1 MKRKILTTVIAVAMA
16 IGLVA
21 CGSSSKTE
29 SLTTDGITIEGN
41 YGEAT
46 KVTTK
51 TKSLSDYADLSA
63 YLADK
68 TTGSVVYDITI
79 KDKNGKAVQP
89 DGKVNVTV
97 DTEGIADKNSDYVV
111 YFVDKDGAFEKVPVV
126 SSTAKKVTFVTS
138 HFSTYAIGVY
148 DASKHSDDDFLET
161 SKDVEAANA
170 AAASEEASETEAN
183 ASEPAEN
190 TSGYTYADM
199 SATMFAQQ
207 TVNVRDL
214 PDTSGNKIGSLKTND
229 EVVVTGQCNE
239 TGWYRISYGG
249 GTAYVSN
256 SYVASEK
263 VAVSQPKND
272 AAGSSAGNNGGGST
286 ASAPASNSSPQTL
299 SELLAYGAERGWY
312 PMPYYEWSADGRP
325 VIYYFAGT
333 DGVMLGSG
341 VITITY
347 PDGGYKEIGPT
358 LAGGTNEFV
367 YGSSGSG
374 PVIIRH
380 TYEREILEQPTF

>member
-1 MKRKILTTVIAVAMA
+1 MKKKILTTVIAVAMA

-21 CGSSSKTE
+21 CGSSKTE
-29 SLTTDGITIEGN
+29 SLTTDGITIEGD

-46 KVTTK
+46 KVTSK
-51 TKSLSDYADLSA
+51 TKDLSDYEALDA
-63 YLADK
+63 YLAGK
-68 TTGSVVYDITI
+68 LTGSVVYDITI

-111 YFVDKDGAFEKVPVV
+111 YYVSADGAFEKVPVV
-126 SSTAKKVTFVTS
+126 ASTAKSVTFKTT
-138 HFSTYAIGVY
+138 HFSVYAVCVY
-148 DASKHSDDDFLET
+148 DSSKHSDDDFLET

-170 AAASEEASETEAN
+170 AAASEEASETKDN

-214 PDTSGNKIGSLKTND
+214 PDTSGNKIGSFATND

-239 TGWYRISYGG
+239 TGWYRISYNG

-256 SYVASEK
+256 AYVASEK

-272 AAGSSAGNNGGGST
+272 AASQQSGNGGGS
-286 ASAPASNSSPQTL
+286 AGAPASNGSPQTL

-380 TYEREILEQPTF
+380 TYEREILDQPTF

>member
-1 MKRKILTTVIAVAMA
+1 MKKKILTTVIAIAMA

-21 CGSSSKTE
+21 CGSSKTE

-46 KVTTK
+46 KVTSK
-51 TKSLSDYADLSA
+51 TKDLSEYAALDA

-111 YFVDKDGAFEKVPVV
+111 YYIDKDGAFEKMKVTK
-126 SSTAKKVTFVTS
+126 STAKSVTFETS
-138 HFSTYAIGVY
+138 HFSIYAIGVY
-148 DASKHSDDDFLET
+148 DSTKHSDDDFLKT
-161 SKDVEAANA
+161 SKDVEAEA
-170 AAASEEASETEAN
+170 AKAASEESTESATENAN
-183 ASEPAEN
+183 ASTEG
-190 TSGYTYADM
+190 GYTYTDK
-199 SATMFAQQ
+199 SETLYAQQ
-207 TVNVRDL
+207 TVNVRDF
-214 PDTSGNKIGSLKTND
+214 PDTSGNKIGSLATND

-263 VAVSQPKND
+263 VAVQQPKND
-272 AAGSSAGNNGGGST
+272 AAASQQPSGNNGGGST
-286 ASAPASNSSPQTL
+286 ASAPSAPSGKTL
-299 SELLAYGAERGWY
+299 EECIAIAQSMGCDPYNGTWISDSEYVTYDVYSKSGYG
-312 PMPYYEWSADGRP
+312 
-325 VIYYFAGT
+325 
-333 DGVMLGSG
+333 ML
-341 VITITY
+341 
-347 PDGGYKEIGPT
+347 P
-358 LAGGTNEFV
+358 
-367 YGSSGSG
+367 GSG
-374 PVIIRH
+374 PMDGRISLAEQVSSAVIYDDAEMRIRQNTCRVTEWH
-380 TYEREILEQPTF
+380 

>member
-1 MKRKILTTVIAVAMA
+1 MKKKILTTVIAVAMA

-21 CGSSSKTE
+21 CGSSKTE
-29 SLTTDGITIEGN
+29 SLTTDGITIEGD

-46 KVTTK
+46 KVTSK
-51 TKSLSDYADLSA
+51 TKDLSDYEALDA

-111 YFVDKDGAFEKVPVV
+111 YFVDKDGAFEKM
-126 SSTAKKVTFVTS
+126 KVTKSTDKSVTFETS

-148 DASKHSDDDFLET
+148 DSSKHSDDDFLET

-214 PDTSGNKIGSLKTND
+214 PDTSGNKIGSFATND

-239 TGWYRISYGG
+239 TGWYRISYNGG
-249 GTAYVSN
+249 VAYVSN

-263 VAVSQPKND
+263 VAVSQPKNNTESS
-272 AAGSSAGNNGGGST
+272 AAAGNNGGGS
-286 ASAPASNSSPQTL
+286 ASAPASNNSPQTL

-312 PMPYYEWSADGRP
+312 PMPYKEDYGSYY
-325 VIYYFAGT
+325 VVYYFAGT
-333 DGVMLGSG
+333 DGTSEATLNGGNVLSGSN
-341 VITITY
+341 VDIEFLY
-347 PDGGYKEIGPT
+347 GG
-358 LAGGTNEFV
+358 
-367 YGSSGSG
+367 SGSG
-374 PVIIRH
+374 PVIIKS
-380 TYEREILEQPTF
+380 TYHVDPNAPQ

>member
-29 SLTTDGITIEGN
+29 SLTTDGITIEGD

-46 KVTTK
+46 KVTSK
-51 TKSLSDYADLSA
+51 TKDLSDYKELAS

-111 YFVDKDGAFEKVPVV
+111 YYVNDKGAFEKM
-126 SSTAKKVTFVTS
+126 KVTKSTDKSVTFETS
-138 HFSTYAIGVY
+138 HFSVYAVCVY
-148 DASKHSDDDFLET
+148 DKEAHSDSDFLKT

-170 AAASEEASETEAN
+170 AEAAEAASEEATEPTTEDAK
-183 ASEPAEN
+183 PAE
-190 TSGYTYADM
+190 SEAGYTYTDL

-214 PDTSGNKIGSLKTND
+214 PDTSGNKVGSLKTND
-229 EVVVTGQCNE
+229 EIVVTGQCNE
-239 TGWYRISYGG
+239 TGWYRISYNG

-256 SYVASEK
+256 AYVASEK
-263 VAVSQPKND
+263 VAVQQPKND
-272 AAGSSAGNNGGGST
+272 TANSSANNSNAGSG
-286 ASAPASNSSPQTL
+286 SAPASNGSPQTL

-312 PMPYYEWSADGRP
+312 PMPYYEDYGDHIVA
-325 VIYYFAGT
+325 YYFAGT
-333 DGVMLGSG
+333 DGTSSA
-341 VITITY
+341 
-347 PDGGYKEIGPT
+347 T
-358 LAGGTNEFV
+358 LANGGNVLSGSNIEFL
-367 YGSSGSG
+367 YGGSGSG
-374 PVIIRH
+374 PVIIKA
-380 TYEREILEQPTF
+380 TLYQDFSTLPQ

>member
-1 MKRKILTTVIAVAMA
+1 MEEIIMKKYFSLVLVLVMA
-16 IGLVA
+16 LSLAA
-21 CGSSSKTE
+21 CGSKKESTPTPKKVEAT
-29 SLTTDGITIEGN
+29 SLTTDGITIEGD
-41 YGEAT
+41 YGKAT
-46 KVTTK
+46 KVTSK
-51 TKSLSDYADLSA
+51 TKDLSEYAALDA

-111 YFVDKDGAFEKVPVV
+111 YYVDDNGAFEKMEVTKT
-126 SSTAKKVTFVTS
+126 SAKSVTFKTN
-138 HFSTYAIGVY
+138 HFSIYAIGVY
-148 DASKHSDDDFLET
+148 DASKHSDDEFLET
-161 SKDVEAANA
+161 SKDVEAEAAKAAENA
-170 AAASEEASETEAN
+170 ETEAN

-190 TSGYTYADM
+190 TSGYTYTDL

-214 PDTSGNKIGSLKTND
+214 PDTSGNKVGSLKTND
-229 EVVVTGQCNE
+229 EIVVTGQCNE

-256 SYVASEK
+256 SYVSSEK

-312 PMPYYEWSADGRP
+312 PMPYCEDYGDYF
-325 VIYYFAGT
+325 VVYYFAGT
-333 DGVMLGSG
+333 DGNSPA
-341 VITITY
+341 TI
-347 PDGGYKEIGPT
+347 DGKSNV
-358 LAGGTNEFV
+358 LAVGDIEFLYGG
-367 YGSSGSG
+367 SGSG
-374 PVIIRH
+374 PVIIKCTCH
-380 TYEREILEQPTF
+380 DAPLP

>member
-1 MKRKILTTVIAVAMA
+1 MKKKILTTVIAVAMA

-21 CGSSSKTE
+21 CGSSKTE
-29 SLTTDGITIEGN
+29 SLTTDGITIEGD

-51 TKSLSDYADLSA
+51 TKDLSEYAALDA

-111 YFVDKDGAFEKVPVV
+111 YFVNKDGAFEKVPVV
-126 SSTAKKVTFVTS
+126 SSTAKTVTFKTN
-138 HFSTYAIGVY
+138 HFSVYAIGVY
-148 DASKHSDDDFLET
+148 DASKHSDSDFLKT
-161 SKDVEAANA
+161 SKEVEAANA
-170 AAASEEASETEAN
+170 AEASEENAEDAN
-183 ASEPAEN
+183 ASEPAEKEA
-190 TSGYTYADM
+190 YTYADM

-214 PDTSGNKIGSLKTND
+214 PDTSGNKIGSFATND

-249 GTAYVSN
+249 GVAYVSN

-263 VAVSQPKND
+263 VAVQQPKND
-272 AAGSSAGNNGGGST
+272 AASQQSAGNGGGSVSASAPSGNNGGSVQYFTSESEAVAYATSVLGHDL
-286 ASAPASNSSPQTL
+286 SPRQIGDNLYECYTL
-299 SELLAYGAERGWY
+299 
-312 PMPYYEWSADGRP
+312 D
-325 VIYYFAGT
+325 
-333 DGVMLGSG
+333 
-341 VITITY
+341 
-347 PDGGYKEIGPT
+347 
-358 LAGGTNEFV
+358 V
-367 YGSSGSG
+367 YGYGVLFYTPQASVTYVTNYSGYGTLIYKDAYMGIFTMQFS
-374 PVIIRH
+374 
-380 TYEREILEQPTF
+380 YN

>member
-1 MKRKILTTVIAVAMA
+1 MKKYFSLVLVLVMA
-16 IGLVA
+16 LSLAA
-21 CGSSSKTE
+21 CGSKKEPTSTPEKAEAT

-46 KVTTK
+46 KVTSK
-51 TKSLSDYADLSA
+51 TKDLSEYAALDA

-68 TTGSVVYDITI
+68 LTGSVVYDITI

-111 YFVDKDGAFEKVPVV
+111 YYVDDKGAFEKMDVV
-126 SSTAKKVTFVTS
+126 ASTAKKVTFVTS

-148 DASKHSDDDFLET
+148 DSSKHSDDDFLKT
-161 SKDVEAANA
+161 SKDVEAAEAAKA
-170 AAASEEASETEAN
+170 AAD
-183 ASEPAEN
+183 EN
-190 TSGYTYADM
+190 TAEPTTEDANTSTEGGYTYADM

-229 EVVVTGQCNE
+229 EITVTGQCNE

-263 VAVSQPKND
+263 VAVQQPKND
-272 AAGSSAGNNGGGST
+272 AASQQSSGNNGGGST
-286 ASAPASNSSPQTL
+286 ASAPSGNHVSLSDAQAFFESHGWAHAYMEGNS
-299 SELLAYGAERGWY
+299 
-312 PMPYYEWSADGRP
+312 
-325 VIYYFAGT
+325 
-333 DGVMLGSG
+333 
-341 VITITY
+341 VITYTAVVS
-347 PDGGYKEIGPT
+347 GGGVFEPAGMEDEFLSYTTGRNYQGNGPLT
-358 LAGGTNEFV
+358 WVWEDNSAPSGCLISVVRHEF
-367 YGSSGSG
+367 
-374 PVIIRH
+374 P
-380 TYEREILEQPTF
+380 LLD